1 MPKQENDDKQPNQ
14 LQILFY
20 ETALEKSTI
29 EVLFE
34 DETFWLSQ
42 KKMASLFGVEV
53 NTINYHL
60 KEIFKGGELE
70 ENSVIRKFRITGNN
84 NKKQS

>member
-1 MPKQENDDKQPNQ
+1 MDQ

-20 ETALEKSTI
+20 ETGLEKQSI
-29 EVLFE
+29 EVYFE

-42 KKMASLFGVEV
+42 KKMADLFNVEV

-60 KEIFKGGELE
+60 KEIFKTGELDE
-70 ENSVIRKFRITGNN
+70 KATIRKFRIVQTEGSREVERNI
-84 NKKQS
+84 

>member
-1 MPKQENDDKQPNQ
+1 MSKEYKSDEQYNQ

-29 EVLFE
+29 EVLYE

-60 KEIFKGGELE
+60 KEVFKSGELE
-70 ENSVIRKFRITGNN
+70 EDSVIRKFRITE
-84 NKKQS
+84 

>member
-1 MPKQENDDKQPNQ
+1 MTCNPIQ
-14 LQILFY
+14 LQILFH
-20 ETALEKSTI
+20 ETALVKSTI

-34 DETFWLSQ
+34 DKTFWLSQ

-60 KEIFKGGELE
+60 KEIFKSGELE
-70 ENSVIRKFRITGNN
+70 NNAVIRKF
-84 NKKQS
+84 